1 MSGTFCL
8 YVQTRNIFL
17 FFFVC
22 LIYSQLVF
30 GSATAQQITTVLPE
44 TVVSATLV
52 PVLSSR
58 VGSSINVV
66 TSEDIDRLKVHSVPK
81 LLRKIPGLAVRRSG
95 VLGSF
100 TQVRIRG
107 AEGNHTLVLID
118 GVEVNNPSGASEFDF
133 GSLRSADIERIEVL
147 RGPQSSIYGSDA
159 VGGVINIIMKRGRGP
174 GKIYLSLEGGSD
186 ETINSATSIRG
197 SGTNYHYSLGITGFS
212 TAGHSIAENQG
223 DETEDDGN
231 KNLTFNLKA
240 GLKPSKNLE
249 IGIFSRHV
257 RDKTES
263 DSQPAVAGVINTK
276 EADEESLL
284 RQNTSN
290 LTLRYKML
298 EDNWEHLLTVGKH
311 KIKSDSFTNGH
322 NSFETEGE
330 KNKLRYQTNFF
341 YKPFNSSITHRLT
354 FLSEKETELGKT
366 LSSYGNTNRKIT
378 NYGYLGEYGIDF
390 KDQASFTSSYRHDN
404 NDIFKN
410 SDTFR
415 FTGSYLSKELRYRL
429 HTSYGKGVKNPTLF
443 ELFGSTEN
451 YKGNPSL
458 KPESSIGW
466 DIGIEKR
473 LFDDRLTID
482 ATYFNNHI
490 TDLIQGS
497 GNTSINFSGETRVE
511 GLELA
516 IEARVFDDFIFSG
529 QYTYTKGK
537 DSRGQQLVRRAKHL
551 ASLNVSRSF
560 YGGRVSLDLGLDY
573 NGKQSDIQFSNYFM
587 TQKYV
592 TLDDFFIVD
601 VAASYKI
608 TENFSLIGRIENLL
622 NEDYEEVFDFNEA
635 GIGALI
641 GFRSEFGL

>member
-1 MSGTFCL
+1 
-8 YVQTRNIFL
+8 
-17 FFFVC
+17 
-22 LIYSQLVF
+22 
-30 GSATAQQITTVLPE
+30 
-44 TVVSATLV
+44 
-52 PVLSSR
+52 
-58 VGSSINVV
+58 
-66 TSEDIDRLKVHSVPK
+66 
-81 LLRKIPGLAVRRSG
+81 
-95 VLGSF
+95 
-100 TQVRIRG
+100 
-107 AEGNHTLVLID
+107 
-118 GVEVNNPSGASEFDF
+118 
-133 GSLRSADIERIEVL
+133 
-147 RGPQSSIYGSDA
+147 
-159 VGGVINIIMKRGRGP
+159 
-174 GKIYLSLEGGSD
+174 
-186 ETINSATSIRG
+186 
-197 SGTNYHYSLGITGFS
+197 
-212 TAGHSIAENQG
+212 
-223 DETEDDGN
+223 
-231 KNLTFNLKA
+231 
-240 GLKPSKNLE
+240 
-249 IGIFSRHV
+249 
-257 RDKTES
+257 
-263 DSQPAVAGVINTK
+263 
-276 EADEESLL
+276 
-284 RQNTSN
+284 
-290 LTLRYKML
+290 ML
-298 EDNWEHLLTVGKH
+298 EDNWEHLLTAGKH
-311 KIKSDSFTNGH
+311 KIKSDSFTNGQ

-341 YKPFNSSITHRLT
+341 YKSFNSSITHRFT
-354 FLSEKETELGKT
+354 ILSEKETELGKT
-366 LSSYGNTNRKIT
+366 FSSYGSTNRKIT
-378 NYGYLGEYGIDF
+378 NYGFLGEYGIDF
-390 KDQASFTSSYRHDN
+390 EDQASFTSSYRHDN

-410 SDTFR
+410 SNTFR
-415 FTGSYLSKELRYRL
+415 FTGSYLSKEFRYRL
-429 HTSYGKGVKNPTLF
+429 HTSYGKAVKNPTLF

-451 YKGNPSL
+451 YLGNPSL